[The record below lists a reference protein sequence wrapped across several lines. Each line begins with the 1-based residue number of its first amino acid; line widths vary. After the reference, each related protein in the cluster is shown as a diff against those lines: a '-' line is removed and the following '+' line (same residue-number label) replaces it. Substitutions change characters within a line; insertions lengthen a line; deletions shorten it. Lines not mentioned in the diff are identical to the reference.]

1 MTNKRAPDAKHGA
14 SRTVERANVGG
25 SISRPKKTL
34 PASIGLHKGPVLK
47 ANGSTPAAGALQT
60 LNDGKRTRSALGMGV
75 KQDVKVDDYA
85 AANGNNHMSTAQ
97 MEGNPPDAQNQQSD
111 HHASAA
117 AKKKPGKPAVPQQTV
132 PAPSLVEQ
140 VVTALNA
147 AAAGAPTRKGGAM
160 AQRAQLHG
168 KNE

>member
-1 MTNKRAPDAKHGA
+1 MTNKRAPDAKNGA

-34 PASIGLHKGPVLK
+34 PASIGLNKGPVLK

-85 AANGNNHMSTAQ
+85 AVSGNNQVSTAQ
-97 MEGNPPDAQNQQSD
+97 MEGSSSDAQNQ
-111 HHASAA
+111 
-117 AKKKPGKPAVPQQTV
+117 
-132 PAPSLVEQ
+132 
-140 VVTALNA
+140 
-147 AAAGAPTRKGGAM
+147 
-160 AQRAQLHG
+160 
-168 KNE
+168 